1 MLDKS
6 VAITF
11 INALL
16 EVASKKGQFEQIE
29 KDLDLVCDIIIKN
42 DNLMKILFHPSI
54 PRSGKKDLIRNVFD
68 KSVSNLMMN
77 FLSLLVDRRKEG
89 ILKFIPDVYKAVIYE
104 KKGVIRATVQ
114 TVVPLAGDRL
124 DNFKKQLKRITG
136 KTVELEV
143 VQNPDILGGMVI
155 QIGNKMIDGSV
166 ANRLKNLKAR
176 LLSLRTA

>member
-29 KDLDLVCDIIIKN
+29 KDLDLVCDVIVKH
-42 DNLMKILFHPSI
+42 DNLKKVLFHPSI
-54 PRSGKKDLIRNVFD
+54 SRSDKKDLVKNVFG
-68 KSVSNLMMN
+68 KTVSPLMTN
-77 FLSLLVDRRKEG
+77 FLYLLVDRRKEE
-89 ILKFIPDVYKAVIYE
+89 ILEFIPDVYKTVTDE
-104 KKGVIRATVQ
+104 KKGVIKATIQ
-114 TVVPLAGDRL
+114 TVMPLTGDRL
-124 DNFKKQLKRITG
+124 DTFKKQLKKITG

-166 ANRLKNLKAR
+166 ANRLKNLKTR

>member
-1 MLDKS
+1 VLDKS

-29 KDLDLVCDIIIKN
+29 KDLDLICDVIIKQ
-42 DNLMKILFHPSI
+42 DKLKKILFHPSI
-54 PRSGKKDLIRNVFD
+54 PRSSKKDLIKNVFG
-68 KSVSNLMMN
+68 KSVSDLMMN
-77 FLSLLVDRRKEG
+77 FLSLLVDRRKEE
-89 ILKFIPDVYKAVIYE
+89 ILEFIPDVYRTVADKQ
-104 KKGVIRATVQ
+104 KGVIKVMVQ
-114 TVVPLAGDRL
+114 TVVPLTGDRL
-124 DNFKKQLKRITG
+124 DNFKKRLKKITG

-143 VQNPDILGGMVI
+143 VQNPNILGGMVI

-166 ANRLKNLKAR
+166 ANRLKNLKTR

>member
-16 EVASKKGQFEQIE
+16 EIASKKGQFEQIE
-29 KDLDLVCDIIIKN
+29 KDLDLVCGVITKH
-42 DNLMKILFHPSI
+42 DNFKKVLFHPSI
-54 PRSGKKDLIRNVFD
+54 PRSGKKDLIKNVFG
-68 KSVSNLMMN
+68 KSISDLMTN
-77 FLSLLVDRRKEG
+77 FLCLLVDRRKEE
-89 ILKFIPDVYKAVIYE
+89 ILEFIPDVYGAVADKQKDIV
-104 KKGVIRATVQ
+104 KIMVQ
-114 TVVPLAGDRL
+114 TVVPLTGERL
-124 DNFKKQLKRITG
+124 DNFRKRLKKITG

-143 VQNPDILGGMVI
+143 VQNPNILGGMVI

-166 ANRLKNLKAR
+166 ANRLKNLKTR

>member
-29 KDLDLVCDIIIKN
+29 KDLDLVCGVIVKQET
-42 DNLMKILFHPSI
+42 LKKILFHPSI
-54 PRSGKKDLIRNVFD
+54 PRSSKKDLVTRVFG
-68 KSVSNLMMN
+68 KSVSDLMLN
-77 FLSLLVDRRKEG
+77 FLSLLVDRRKVG
-89 ILKFIPDVYKAVIYE
+89 ILEFIPDVYKMVTDE
-104 KKGVIRATVQ
+104 KKGVIKATVQ
-114 TVVPLAGDRL
+114 TVVPLTGERL
-124 DNFKKQLKRITG
+124 DNFKKKLKKITG
-136 KTVELEV
+136 KTVELEI

-155 QIGNKMIDGSV
+155 KIGNKMIDGSV
-166 ANRLKNLKAR
+166 ANKLKNLKTR

>member
-1 MLDKS
+1 VLDKS

-16 EVASKKGQFEQIE
+16 DVASKKGQFEQIE
-29 KDLDLVCDIIIKN
+29 KDLELVCGIISKHA
-42 DNLMKILFHPSI
+42 DLKRVLFHPSI
-54 PRSGKKDLIRNVFD
+54 SRSNKKELITKVFG
-68 KSVSNLMMN
+68 KSVSDLMMN

-89 ILKFIPDVYKAVIYE
+89 ILEFIPDVYKAVTDE
-104 KKGVIRATVQ
+104 KKGVIKATVQ
-114 TVVPLAGDRL
+114 TIVPLEGDRL
-124 DNFKKQLKRITG
+124 DNFKKQLKKITG

-143 VQNPDILGGMVI
+143 IQNPDILGGMVI

-166 ANRLKNLKAR
+166 ANRLKNLKTR

>member
-11 INALL
+11 MNALL
-16 EVASKKGQFEQIE
+16 EVASKKGLFDQIE
-29 KDLDLVCDIIIKN
+29 KDLDLVCDVILKHA
-42 DNLMKILFHPSI
+42 NLKKVLFHPSVS
-54 PRSGKKDLIRNVFD
+54 RTSKKELIRNIFG
-68 KSVSNLMMN
+68 KSVSDLTMN
-77 FLSLLVDRRKEG
+77 FLCLLIDRRKEG
-89 ILKFIPDVYKAVIYE
+89 ILDFVPDVYKEVTLE
-104 KKGVIRATVQ
+104 KKGVVKATVQ
-114 TVVPLAGDRL
+114 VVAPLTGDRL
-124 DNFKKQLKRITG
+124 EDFKKQLKKITG

-166 ANRLKNLKAR
+166 ANRLKNLKTK

>member
-16 EVASKKGQFEQIE
+16 EVALKKGQFEQIE
-29 KDLDLVCDIIIKN
+29 KDLSLVCGVIKKQ
-42 DNLMKILFHPSI
+42 DTLKKILFHPSI
-54 PRSGKKDLIRNVFD
+54 PRSSKKDLITRVFG
-68 KSVSNLMMN
+68 KSVSGLMMN

-89 ILKFIPDVYKAVIYE
+89 LLEFIPDVYKTVTDE
-104 KKGVIRATVQ
+104 KKGVIKATVQ
-114 TVVPLAGDRL
+114 TVVPLTGERL
-124 DNFKKQLKRITG
+124 DNFKKQLKKMTG

-155 QIGNKMIDGSV
+155 KIGNKMIDGSV
-166 ANRLKNLKAR
+166 ANRLKNLKTK

>member
-16 EVASKKGQFEQIE
+16 EVALKKGQFDQIE
-29 KDLDLVCDIIIKN
+29 KDLELVCVVITKQEK
-42 DNLMKILFHPSI
+42 LKKVLFHPSI
-54 PRSGKKDLIRNVFD
+54 PRSGKKDLLRNVFG
-68 KSVSNLMMN
+68 KSVSDLMMN
-77 FLSLLVDRRKEG
+77 FLGLVVDRRKEE
-89 ILKFIPDVYKAVIYE
+89 ILEFIPDVYRAVAYE
-104 KKGVIRATVQ
+104 KKGVIKATVQ
-114 TVVPLAGDRL
+114 TAFPLTGDRL
-124 DNFKKQLKRITG
+124 DTFKKQLKKITG

-143 VQNPDILGGMVI
+143 VQNPSILGGMVI

-166 ANRLKNLKAR
+166 ANRLKNLKTR

>member
-16 EVASKKGQFEQIE
+16 EVAVKNGQFDQIE
-29 KDLDLVCDIIIKN
+29 KDLELVCAIISKQEK
-42 DNLMKILFHPSI
+42 LKKVLFHPSI
-54 PRSGKKDLIRNVFD
+54 SRSSKKDLLRNVFG
-68 KSVSNLMMN
+68 KSVSALMMN
-77 FLSLLVDRRKEG
+77 FLSLVVDRRKEE
-89 ILKFIPDVYKAVIYE
+89 ILEFIPDVYGAVADE
-104 KKGVIRATVQ
+104 KKGVIKATIQ
-114 TVVPLAGDRL
+114 TAFPLTGDRL
-124 DNFKKQLKRITG
+124 DAFKKQLKKITG

-143 VQNPDILGGMVI
+143 VQNPGILGGMVI

-166 ANRLKNLKAR
+166 ANRLKNLKTR